1 MFESFLSHRS
11 MRWLRWSLVLV
22 LIALVGYVVQDL
34 PVPRNGGTVVG
45 YTLGTIAALLMI
57 WLTWLGRRKRN
68 YRSSFGTV
76 KGWTSAHVYLG
87 AALIVVA
94 TLHTGFQFG
103 ANVHTLAF
111 ILMMLVCVSGIYGV
125 WAYSRYPFKI
135 NENSKGKMRAALFE
149 ELKEEDRQIIR
160 LVGQADQEV
169 DKVVRGA
176 LERTEVGTRYFDQL
190 MGKDRSRVQLPD
202 KGLCDNPDMRAVA
215 DYLVR
220 VLETCDNPSEAEV
233 LQRLLT
239 LMGRR
244 ARLLSRIREDVRL
257 AELLRIWL
265 IIHIP
270 FAFAAL
276 AAVAIHVVTVF
287 IYW

>member
-1 MFESFLSHRS
+1 M
-11 MRWLRWSLVLV
+11 
-22 LIALVGYVVQDL
+22 
-34 PVPRNGGTVVG
+34 
-45 YTLGTIAALLMI
+45 
-57 WLTWLGRRKRN
+57 
-68 YRSSFGTV
+68 
-76 KGWTSAHVYLG
+76 
-87 AALIVVA
+87 
-94 TLHTGFQFG
+94 
-103 ANVHTLAF
+103 
-111 ILMMLVCVSGIYGV
+111 
-125 WAYSRYPFKI
+125 
-135 NENSKGKMRAALFE
+135 
-149 ELKEEDRQIIR
+149 
-160 LVGQADQEV
+160 
-169 DKVVRGA
+169 VRGA

-190 MGKDRSRVQLPD
+190 TGKDRSRVQLPD

-270 FAFAAL
+270 FAFAAVV
-276 AAVAIHVVTVF
+276 AVAIHVVTVF

>member
-1 MFESFLSHRS
+1 MFESFLIHRS

-22 LIALVGYVVQDL
+22 LIALVGYVAQDL

-111 ILMMLVCVSGIYGV
+111 VLMMLVCVSGIYGV

-149 ELKEEDRQIIR
+149 ELKRKIDKLFGLLAKLIKKSIKWFVERWSVLR
-160 LVGQADQEV
+160 LE
-169 DKVVRGA
+169 
-176 LERTEVGTRYFDQL
+176 
-190 MGKDRSRVQLPD
+190 
-202 KGLCDNPDMRAVA
+202 
-215 DYLVR
+215 
-220 VLETCDNPSEAEV
+220 
-233 LQRLLT
+233 
-239 LMGRR
+239 
-244 ARLLSRIREDVRL
+244 L
-257 AELLRIWL
+257 ATSIS
-265 IIHIP
+265 
-270 FAFAAL
+270 
-276 AAVAIHVVTVF
+276 
-287 IYW
+287 